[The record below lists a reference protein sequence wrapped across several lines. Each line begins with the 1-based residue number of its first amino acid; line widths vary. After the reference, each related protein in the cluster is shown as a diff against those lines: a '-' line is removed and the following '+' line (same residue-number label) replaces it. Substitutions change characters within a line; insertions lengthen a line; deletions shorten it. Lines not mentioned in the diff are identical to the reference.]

1 MAPLIELRSVTKRFT
16 GGQVA
21 LDGLS
26 LTVEPGSIY
35 GLLGRNGAGKTTAL
49 RMIAG
54 MESPTSGEVLV
65 FDQHPRRLDDITKS
79 WISYAGDGQI
89 LPPHLKVS
97 QLISMVQRATP
108 EWDDALCRSILK
120 EGGIPI
126 DRKVRALSKGMKQRL
141 RLAMAYARWPRILV
155 LDEPAE
161 GLDTVVRFDLFSR
174 ILDVVTARE
183 ACTIVSSHVLGDVE
197 RIADRIGFISKGKLL
212 VEGTLDDLK
221 EGARRVRIAWGKG
234 QDPASRLA
242 YESEAIGAVSYT
254 QTGRQASFVTG
265 RFSDSWLASFRQKF
279 NSCLIETDPLSLEEI
294 FVEILK
300 DE

>member
-1 MAPLIELRSVTKRFT
+1 MAPLIELRSVTKRFS
-16 GGQVA
+16 GGLA

-26 LTVEPGSIY
+26 LSVEPGSVY

-54 MESPTSGEVLV
+54 MESPTRGEVLV
-65 FDQHPRRLDDITKS
+65 FDRNPRRLDDVTKS

-97 QLISMVQRATP
+97 QLIGMVRRATP
-108 EWDDALCRSILK
+108 EWDDTLCRSILE
-120 EGGIPI
+120 EGGIPA

-141 RLAMAYARWPRILV
+141 RLALAYARWPRILV

-161 GLDTVVRFDLFSR
+161 GLDTVVRFELFSR
-174 ILDVVTARE
+174 MLDVVAARE
-183 ACTIVSSHVLGDVE
+183 ACAIVSSHVLGDVE
-197 RIADRIGFISKGKLL
+197 RIADRIGFISKGKLII
-212 VEGTLDDLK
+212 EGTLDDLK

-234 QDPASRLA
+234 VDPVSRLA
-242 YESEAIGAVSYT
+242 FEIEAIGALSFER
-254 QTGRQASFVTG
+254 TGRQASFVTG
-265 RFSDSWLASFRQKF
+265 RFSESWLASFRQKF
-279 NSCLIETDPLSLEEI
+279 HQCLIETDPLNLEEI

-300 DE
+300 EE